1 MSKVIAS
8 AAEKQASPTL
18 FDLAPV
24 NNKRVRLDFSAPKLS
39 AFGGLAAIRE
49 HERSGGIIDR
59 IVSCKSRPSKRPA
72 CADGGTRTPTP

>member
-49 HERSGGIIDR
+49 HERS
-59 IVSCKSRPSKRPA
+59 A
-72 CADGGTRTPTP
+72 T